1 MGLNIIT
8 FLLNA
13 KQCIYGYLHFSQT
26 YLLQIN
32 NSRVRKKDIF
42 VTGSGRSTLCKKV
55 EVQSSFDFLH
65 FIKPQLC
72 LFLVIQTKLDS
83 STNLLKADIYYV

>member
-1 MGLNIIT
+1 MYIWILALFPN
-8 FLLNA
+8 LLTA
-13 KQCIYGYLHFSQT
+13 DKQLKSE
-26 YLLQIN
+26 
-32 NSRVRKKDIF
+32 KKRLF
-42 VTGSGRSTLCKKV
+42 VTGSGRSPLCKKV